1 MALNYAELQRI
12 YRAEKKTSSLCNVE
26 NDFYLQLNEFVSQVS
41 GEHRDSIE
49 KLAEEIH
56 IRRRNK
62 VLMQVMRSMDT
73 EPLNSLPSEKKLYWA
88 LVDVLKEYTGSG
100 FMEGD
105 ESSAIRDDE
114 EVIVD
119 IEDGDAGVEDA
130 GDSVDVVEKPE
141 FDEGMVRLRMVKA
154 VPSIV
159 GSDSKNYGPFNFGQQ
174 VELPK
179 KTADI
184 LLEWGVAEAI

>member
-12 YRAEKKTSSLCNVE
+12 YRSEKKTSSLCNVE
-26 NDFYLQLNEFVSQVS
+26 NDFYFQLKEFVSQVS

-56 IRRRNK
+56 LRRRNK
-62 VLMQVMRSMDT
+62 VLMQVIRSMDT

-100 FMEGD
+100 FIGDD
-105 ESSAIRDDE
+105 ESSVVEDG
-114 EVIVD
+114 EVVAED
-119 IEDGDAGVEDA
+119 IEAGDVEDSEDVA
-130 GDSVDVVEKPE
+130 GKSVV
-141 FDEGMVRLRMVKA
+141 DEGMVRLRMVKA

-159 GSDSKNYGPFNFGQQ
+159 GSDAINYGPFNFGQE
-174 VELPK
+174 VKLPK

-184 LLEWGVAEAI
+184 LLEWKVAEEI